1 MSANQSTTAGTGASL
16 TSAPD
21 AAHHSESTPMNN
33 TPLTWEGARAPFA
46 KAFIAAQKATE
57 AVKKAS
63 TNPAFKSRYADLA
76 VVVEAVIPALNESGI
91 AVIQSPSFDG
101 DLVSVTTVLLHE
113 SGSSV
118 TGTLSMRP
126 TKMDP
131 QGVGSAITYARRYA
145 LLAMAGAA
153 PEDDDGQAA
162 SQPGPKNPTI
172 NVHPEGPDWWGAE
185 GFGMSVAA
193 AKKEGWG
200 ETLDAW
206 LGDIPNIPTA
216 EKWKAWCA
224 DEAADIKRLPKGWRV
239 MLREAAEERGAELG
253 AIQSTT
259 PKAAA

>member
-1 MSANQSTTAGTGASL
+1 MSANQSPTAGTGASL

-33 TPLTWEGARAPFA
+33 TPLTWEGERAPFA

-153 PEDDDGQAA
+153 PEDDDGHAA
-162 SQPGPKNPTI
+162 SQPGNDRAPTPPI
-172 NVHPEGPDWWGAE
+172 SQDQADALRVEIEAVGADPAKFLAFFKIKALE
-185 GFGMSVAA
+185 AMPAGRWNEAVAMLEAKRMKDA
-193 AKKEGWG
+193 A
-200 ETLDAW
+200 
-206 LGDIPNIPTA
+206 
-216 EKWKAWCA
+216 
-224 DEAADIKRLPKGWRV
+224 
-239 MLREAAEERGAELG
+239 
-253 AIQSTT
+253 
-259 PKAAA
+259 

>member
-1 MSANQSTTAGTGASL
+1 MSATQSPTGKAGVGANNPPS
-16 TSAPD
+16 D

-33 TPLTWEGARAPFA
+33 TPLTWEGDRAPFA
-46 KAFIAAQKATE
+46 KAFIAAQMATE

-162 SQPGPKNPTI
+162 SQPGNDRAPTPPI
-172 NVHPEGPDWWGAE
+172 SQDQADALRLEIEAVGADPAKFLAFFKIKWLE
-185 GFGMSVAA
+185 AMPASRWNEAVAMLEAKRMKDA
-193 AKKEGWG
+193 A
-200 ETLDAW
+200 
-206 LGDIPNIPTA
+206 
-216 EKWKAWCA
+216 
-224 DEAADIKRLPKGWRV
+224 
-239 MLREAAEERGAELG
+239 
-253 AIQSTT
+253 
-259 PKAAA
+259 

>member
-1 MSANQSTTAGTGASL
+1 MSADQSPTGKAGVGANNPPS
-16 TSAPD
+16 D
-21 AAHHSESTPMNN
+21 AVSHSESTPMNN
-33 TPLTWEGARAPFA
+33 TPLTWEGDRAPFA

-153 PEDDDGQAA
+153 PEDDDGHAA
-162 SQPGPKNPTI
+162 SQPGNDRAPTPPI
-172 NVHPEGPDWWGAE
+172 NQDQADALRVEIEAVGADPAKFLAFFNIKALE
-185 GFGMSVAA
+185 AMPAGRWNEAVAMLEAKRMKDA
-193 AKKEGWG
+193 A
-200 ETLDAW
+200 
-206 LGDIPNIPTA
+206 
-216 EKWKAWCA
+216 
-224 DEAADIKRLPKGWRV
+224 
-239 MLREAAEERGAELG
+239 
-253 AIQSTT
+253 
-259 PKAAA
+259 

>member
-1 MSANQSTTAGTGASL
+1 MSANQSPTGKAGVGANNPPS
-16 TSAPD
+16 D
-21 AAHHSESTPMNN
+21 AVSHSESTPMNN
-33 TPLTWEGARAPFA
+33 TPLTWEGDRAPFA

-153 PEDDDGQAA
+153 PEDDDGHAA
-162 SQPGPKNPTI
+162 SQPGNDRAPTPPI
-172 NVHPEGPDWWGAE
+172 SQDQADALRLEIEAVGADPVKFLAFFKIKALE
-185 GFGMSVAA
+185 AMPAGRWNEAVAMLEAKRMKDA
-193 AKKEGWG
+193 A
-200 ETLDAW
+200 
-206 LGDIPNIPTA
+206 
-216 EKWKAWCA
+216 
-224 DEAADIKRLPKGWRV
+224 
-239 MLREAAEERGAELG
+239 
-253 AIQSTT
+253 
-259 PKAAA
+259 

>member
-1 MSANQSTTAGTGASL
+1 MSANHSPTGKAGVGANNPPS
-16 TSAPD
+16 D
-21 AAHHSESTPMNN
+21 AVSVSESTPMNN
-33 TPLTWEGARAPFA
+33 TPLTWEGDRAPFA

-153 PEDDDGQAA
+153 PEDDDGHAA
-162 SQPGPKNPTI
+162 SQPGNDRAPTPPI
-172 NVHPEGPDWWGAE
+172 SQDQADALRVEIEAVGADPAKFLAFFKIKALE
-185 GFGMSVAA
+185 AMPAGRWNEAVAMLEAKRMKDA
-193 AKKEGWG
+193 A
-200 ETLDAW
+200 
-206 LGDIPNIPTA
+206 
-216 EKWKAWCA
+216 
-224 DEAADIKRLPKGWRV
+224 
-239 MLREAAEERGAELG
+239 
-253 AIQSTT
+253 
-259 PKAAA
+259 

>member
-1 MSANQSTTAGTGASL
+1 MT
-16 TSAPD
+16 
-21 AAHHSESTPMNN
+21 EIF
-33 TPLTWEGARAPFA
+33 LTWEGDRAPFA
-46 KAFIAAQKATE
+46 KAFIAAQKSTE

-76 VVVEAVIPALNESGI
+76 VVVEAIIPALNESGI

-118 TGTLSMRP
+118 TGILSMRP

-162 SQPGPKNPTI
+162 SQPNNDRASPPI
-172 NVHPEGPDWWGAE
+172 SQDQADALRLEIEAVGADPAKFLAFFKIKALE
-185 GFGMSVAA
+185 AMPAGRWNEAVAMLEAKRMKDA
-193 AKKEGWG
+193 A
-200 ETLDAW
+200 
-206 LGDIPNIPTA
+206 
-216 EKWKAWCA
+216 
-224 DEAADIKRLPKGWRV
+224 
-239 MLREAAEERGAELG
+239 
-253 AIQSTT
+253 
-259 PKAAA
+259 

>member
-1 MSANQSTTAGTGASL
+1 
-16 TSAPD
+16 
-21 AAHHSESTPMNN
+21 MNN
-33 TPLTWEGARAPFA
+33 TPLTWEGDRAPFA

-113 SGSSV
+113 SGASV

-153 PEDDDGQAA
+153 PEDDDGHAA
-162 SQPGPKNPTI
+162 SQPGNDRAPTPPI
-172 NVHPEGPDWWGAE
+172 SQDQADALRVEIEAVGADPVKFLAFFKIKALE
-185 GFGMSVAA
+185 AMPAGRWNEAVAMLEAKRMKDA
-193 AKKEGWG
+193 A
-200 ETLDAW
+200 
-206 LGDIPNIPTA
+206 
-216 EKWKAWCA
+216 
-224 DEAADIKRLPKGWRV
+224 
-239 MLREAAEERGAELG
+239 
-253 AIQSTT
+253 
-259 PKAAA
+259 

>member
-1 MSANQSTTAGTGASL
+1 MSATQSTTAGTGASL

-21 AAHHSESTPMNN
+21 AAQHSESTPMNN
-33 TPLTWEGARAPFA
+33 TPLTWEGDRAPFA

-162 SQPGPKNPTI
+162 SQPGNDRAPTPPI
-172 NVHPEGPDWWGAE
+172 SQDQADLLRLEIEAVGADPAKFLAFFKIKALE
-185 GFGMSVAA
+185 AMPVGRWNEAVAMLEAKRMKDA
-193 AKKEGWG
+193 A
-200 ETLDAW
+200 
-206 LGDIPNIPTA
+206 
-216 EKWKAWCA
+216 
-224 DEAADIKRLPKGWRV
+224 
-239 MLREAAEERGAELG
+239 
-253 AIQSTT
+253 
-259 PKAAA
+259 

>member
-1 MSANQSTTAGTGASL
+1 MSANQSPTGKAGVGANNPPS
-16 TSAPD
+16 D
-21 AAHHSESTPMNN
+21 AVSHSESTPMNN
-33 TPLTWEGARAPFA
+33 TPLTWEGDRAPFA

-153 PEDDDGQAA
+153 PEDDDGHAA
-162 SQPGPKNPTI
+162 SQPGNDRAPTPPI
-172 NVHPEGPDWWGAE
+172 SQDQADALRVEIEAVGADPAKFLAFFKIKALE
-185 GFGMSVAA
+185 AMPASRWNEAVAMLEAKRMKDA
-193 AKKEGWG
+193 A
-200 ETLDAW
+200 
-206 LGDIPNIPTA
+206 
-216 EKWKAWCA
+216 
-224 DEAADIKRLPKGWRV
+224 
-239 MLREAAEERGAELG
+239 
-253 AIQSTT
+253 
-259 PKAAA
+259 